1 MVRVYLGGGISPAVA
16 RAMAVVPR
24 HFFVPSELSS
34 RAYDDVALPIGVQQ
48 TISQPRVVAL
58 MLTSLAVAPRMQVL
72 DVGAGSGYAT
82 ALLARLVHPGAVTAI
97 ERQHELI
104 ADAQA
109 ALSHVASHATLHH
122 GDGLGD
128 GPLPGPTVF
137 DAIHVAC
144 ACPELPAGLVA
155 RLAPGGRL
163 VIPLGE
169 HGQVQSLTLF
179 SRAPDGAVTRRTLAR
194 VVFVPGLVGTSA
206 AADAPGPRPSAQAAP
221 G

>member
-24 HFFVPSELSS
+24 HFFVPSALSS

-58 MLTSLAVAPRMQVL
+58 MLTSLDVAPRMQVL
-72 DVGAGSGYAT
+72 DVGAGSGYVT
-82 ALLARLVHPGAVTAI
+82 ALLARLVGPGAVTAI
-97 ERQHELI
+97 ERQLELI
-104 ADAQA
+104 PVAHAVLQRLA
-109 ALSHVASHATLHH
+109 ANASLHL

-128 GPLPGPTVF
+128 GALPGPAVF

-144 ACPELPAGLVA
+144 ACPELPPALLA

-163 VIPLGE
+163 VIPLGD

-179 SRAPDGAVTRRTLAR
+179 SRAPDGAVSRRTLAQ
-194 VVFVPGLVGTSA
+194 VVFVPGLGGTSG
-206 AADAPGPRPSAQAAP
+206 APAAAP
-221 G
+221 GGQGAPS